1 MAFALFAA
9 CALPL
14 TPWFFNR
21 LAAGVIRRFSTEPV
35 PPVNSAYFAEGLL
48 IIAPCWVL
56 FGLSLACGFA
66 ALPEVNLGW
75 SPLTLGWL
83 MVSMAIAY
91 VGGFVVPISP
101 GGLGIREFLLTLLL
115 VPVLTRH
122 GTPAAQAGPLV
133 ALVVLLLRL
142 AWTVGE
148 AVLAGCLYLVPPPR
162 GAS

>member
-1 MAFALFAA
+1 
-9 CALPL
+9 
-14 TPWFFNR
+14 
-21 LAAGVIRRFSTEPV
+21 
-35 PPVNSAYFAEGLL
+35 VNHAYFAEGLL

-66 ALPEVNLGW
+66 ALPEVNLDW

-101 GGLGIREFLLTLLL
+101 GGLGVREFLLTLLL

-122 GTPAAQAGPLV
+122 GTAPAQAGPLV